1 MMDALAV
8 AFNSKLTFEKNGS
21 VTANITARLIDQVI
35 AIVDDLLVT
44 LAVAVRL
51 PLIVV
56 AVV

>member
-1 MMDALAV
+1 MTDALAA
-8 AFNSKLTFEKNGS
+8 AFSNKLTFEKNGS
-21 VTANITARLIDQVI
+21 VAPNITARLIDQVI